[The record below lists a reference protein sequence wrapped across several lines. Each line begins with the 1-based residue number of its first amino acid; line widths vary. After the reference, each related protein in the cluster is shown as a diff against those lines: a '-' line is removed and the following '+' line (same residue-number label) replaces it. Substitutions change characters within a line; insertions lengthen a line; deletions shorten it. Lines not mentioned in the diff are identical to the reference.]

1 MASQGTKQV
10 EKQVE
15 WIEGQKGAHSM
26 HSSWKQFQ
34 TFIILKL
41 FASLLSIFFLEHDL
55 YSNFS
60 QQRWEAFLIFFTSLL
75 SVSDSN
81 CHHITSF
88 PNIPG
93 GEMSFPPKTKINTR
107 KTSYHYSG
115 ARHINYLHFY
125 LYCQFLPMI
134 WLFVSKFKIILK
146 FLPNQNQTFLWT
158 ISSPCITTVSVSSF
172 FATCV
177 LK

>member
-1 MASQGTKQV
+1 MDWGTKGSTQHAFLMKTV
-10 EKQVE
+10 PN
-15 WIEGQKGAHSM
+15 IDHS
-26 HSSWKQFQ
+26 Q
-34 TFIILKL
+34 TVCFFVIYLLLRTWFI
-41 FASLLSIFFLEHDL
+41 FHFP
-55 YSNFS
+55 

-81 CHHITSF
+81 CRHITSF

-93 GEMSFPPKTKINTR
+93 GEMSFPPKTKINTH

>member
-1 MASQGTKQV
+1 MDWGTKGSTPHAFLI
-10 EKQVE
+10 KTFPN
-15 WIEGQKGAHSM
+15 IHHS
-26 HSSWKQFQ
+26 Q
-34 TFIILKL
+34 TVCFFVIYLLLRTWFI
-41 FASLLSIFFLEHDL
+41 FH
-55 YSNFS
+55 FS

-81 CHHITSF
+81 CRHITSF

-115 ARHINYLHFY
+115 ARHINYLHFF

-134 WLFVSKFKIILK
+134 CSLFLSLK
-146 FLPNQNQTFLWT
+146 SYSNFFLTKTKLFYEQSLPHALLQYLFPPFLLL
-158 ISSPCITTVSVSSF
+158 VF
-172 FATCV
+172 
-177 LK
+177 